1 MKSKVIRTEHI
12 PLSLVPPLWK
22 MIRYQMNDVVSL
34 PVPACLC
41 VSVCAWIRHISLV
54 YLRSVNTMRQF
65 SRLILI
71 DWPFFP
77 SPFEIGTLLAGC
89 FKLVR
94 GTNDTTP
101 FGVEKMSENT
111 DCNNSFSGKIQPNE
125 ILMNHKL
132 RIKCKHCLA
141 AHFWQADITFYF
153 WLDCHFHG
161 K

>member
-1 MKSKVIRTEHI
+1 M
-12 PLSLVPPLWK
+12 
-22 MIRYQMNDVVSL
+22 
-34 PVPACLC
+34 
-41 VSVCAWIRHISLV
+41 
-54 YLRSVNTMRQF
+54 
-65 SRLILI
+65 
-71 DWPFFP
+71 
-77 SPFEIGTLLAGC
+77 AGC

-153 WLDCHFHG
+153 IFGWIAIFMENNFRKRHFEMENKSGTSAAAAAQHQRRQQRLYDFNQMKVQFDYG
-161 K
+161 ADTFNQKCKM